1 MSIVNYEKEYENYL
15 SEYYKI
21 PRHVKDKLRN
31 MPNNKGF
38 ICNGIWLYGLQ
49 RCTSSKI
56 TIMFEKIYPHLYI
69 HEITGKMYKISRMNL
84 NTKEKELISNDKRR
98 VRNFG
103 ESDESNQRK
112 NNDSQRRSR

>member
-1 MSIVNYEKEYENYL
+1 MTTVNYEKEYENYL

-103 ESDESNQRK
+103 A
-112 NNDSQRRSR
+112 DSGEHKDSRRRSR

>member
-1 MSIVNYEKEYENYL
+1 MSLVNYEKEYQMYL

-49 RCTSSKI
+49 KCTSNKI
-56 TIMFEKIYPHLYI
+56 TIMFEKVYPYLYI
-69 HEITGKMYKISRMNL
+69 HEITSKTYKVSRMNL
-84 NTKEKELISNDKRR
+84 NTKEKELVSNTKRR
-98 VRNFG
+98 IRN
-103 ESDESNQRK
+103 
-112 NNDSQRRSR
+112 